1 MVLIHLKKVFL
12 LDNIILSI
20 LYLHLERSSLF
31 VCYFKPYF
39 LVHCYF
45 VLIIFLT
52 GIVYNKNSISRG
64 YFVI

>member
-20 LYLHLERSSLF
+20 LYLHLERSGLF

-64 YFVI
+64 YSVV

>member
-1 MVLIHLKKVFL
+1 MHLKKVFCY
-12 LDNIILSI
+12 DTIILSI

-52 GIVYNKNSISRG
+52 GIVCNKNFISQG
-64 YFVI
+64 SSVV